1 MHLRISKDPELR
13 NFVLPCWAQRNLEQE
28 TIQLTQVQIFKAEL
42 FKALSHPTRIRILEF
57 LRGGEMTVSRL
68 QAGLGAEGS
77 TVSQQLAILRMKN
90 LVETRR
96 EGTAVYYRLRDPQI
110 IDLLDAARRIFED
123 HVIELQSMTEGEAA
137 GI

>member
-1 MHLRISKDPELR
+1 MLGCGRESTPNKRQSP
-13 NFVLPCWAQRNLEQE
+13 
-28 TIQLTQVQIFKAEL
+28 LTQVRIFKAEL
-42 FKALSHPTRIRILEF
+42 FKALSHPTRIRILEL
-57 LRGGEMTVSRL
+57 LRDGEVTVSRL

-96 EGTAVYYRLRDPQI
+96 EGTAIYYRLSDPQI
-110 IDLLDAARRIFED
+110 IDLLDVARRIFEA
-123 HVIELQSMTEGEAA
+123 HVIELQSMTEEAA